1 MRNRVR
7 DIRLKKNMAQGDVAK
22 AAGLTQSYLCLIE
35 KGQRTL
41 DLEIIERL
49 AKALKCKP
57 YELLPLE
64 WQPETVSEAD
74 LKILKSIKSY
84 ATDKQ
89 NEEKAKNSQIQKE
102 SER

>member
-1 MRNRVR
+1 MITRLKEL
-7 DIRLKKNMAQGDVAK
+7 RLKKGMSQSTLAKKANIGQSHVAM
-22 AAGLTQSYLCLIE
+22 IE
-35 KGQRTL
+35 NGQRMIDLKMLETL
-41 DLEIIERL
+41 S
-49 AKALKCKP
+49 KALGCKP
-57 YELLPLE
+57 YELLPIE

-74 LKILKSIKSY
+74 LQILRSIKSY